1 MPSDKQRREAAR
13 RRVERQRN
21 RRRAEQ
27 GSSRRLAVLL
37 SILGVVVLAAVVVI
51 VVVTTSG
58 DKSTPAAAGGS
69 TASTTPS
76 SAASKAPGTC
86 TWSPGPPAARK
97 VTPPATTV
105 PTSGLVTVA
114 VNTNRGS
121 LTFRLNRDKAPCT
134 VASFTSLVTQKFYD
148 NTSCHRL
155 TTAGIFVLQ
164 CGDPTGSGR
173 GGPGYTVPDEYVGS
187 ELYKTGVLAM
197 ANTGAPNSGGSQF
210 FIVYNT
216 TQLPATYTIFGTV
229 ATGMT
234 VVDAVAAGGSD
245 ESNGPGDGHPK
256 LAINLTKVT
265 VR

>member
-13 RRVERQRN
+13 RRVERQRS
-21 RRRAEQ
+21 RKRADER
-27 GSSRRLAVLL
+27 SSRRVAVLL
-37 SILGVVVLAAVVVI
+37 SIVGIVVLAVVVGI
-51 VVVTTSG
+51 VVATTSG
-58 DKSTPAAAGGS
+58 DKSTPSSAGSSAA
-69 TASTTPS
+69 S
-76 SAASKAPGTC
+76 SAAASKAPGTC

-105 PTSGLVTVA
+105 PTSGLVTLA
-114 VNTNRGS
+114 VKTNRGDM
-121 LTFRLNRDKAPCT
+121 TFRLNRDKAPCT
-134 VASFTSLVTQKFYD
+134 VASFTSLVTQKYFD

-164 CGDPTGSGR
+164 CGDPTGTGT

-210 FIVYNT
+210 FIVYRT
-216 TQLPATYTIFGTV
+216 TQLPPTYTIFGTV
-229 ATGMT
+229 STGMP
-234 VVDAVAAGGSD
+234 VVDAVAAAGSD
-245 ESNGPGDGHPK
+245 NAFGQGDGHPK

-265 VR
+265 VP